1 MRVTTVASALA
12 TLTLAA
18 TAAAQPGAVASACSI
33 DANSPKELAMASLSL
48 QQARSAGTPEQRK
61 KLLTGVMKELD
72 TKPERFAKN
81 PGGYNYVLSD
91 ALRLWGVEPGIPA
104 VPTRG
109 QLGLVA
115 NPAAP
120 YDIVVQMDSAYR
132 RITAALPDCAGD
144 VAQLRQNEV
153 WLANTQAALAASS
166 GGQLDSAEY
175 YAKRSMTV
183 SEGNPYPY
191 YVLANVANSR
201 NNRPEAIRNWQQ
213 VVQRAGSDS
222 NYRDLKQSSMYY
234 VGMSQLEMAGGQQ
247 GAEQAATAKAAAA
260 SLQALLVAAPDHP
273 DAANLM
279 NGWADAL
286 TLAKDTAAIPQVY
299 APLLADPSKGSDL
312 KFIVGG
318 VIASRINRADDAL
331 KLFEGA
337 VAANPFARDALRNVA
352 ATYYGRD
359 QFAQMFEPTRKLLAV
374 DPNNFDAWM
383 FNAYAAQGL
392 MKAVKVPAAK
402 KVMTPAD
409 QKAMAEARAQ
419 QKAWGDTLV
428 KYQTIADGLPVKVEV
443 VEFSRKATESTVSI
457 SVEEMGAAGGTHQ
470 VVMEFVD
477 RDGTVVATDTQ
488 STGALKKGEVKQLQF
503 KGAGEKILAFRYQ
516 PIK

>member
-1 MRVTTVASALA
+1 M
-12 TLTLAA
+12 
-18 TAAAQPGAVASACSI
+18 
-33 DANSPKELAMASLSL
+33 
-48 QQARSAGTPEQRK
+48 
-61 KLLTGVMKELD
+61 
-72 TKPERFAKN
+72 
-81 PGGYNYVLSD
+81 
-91 ALRLWGVEPGIPA
+91 
-104 VPTRG
+104 
-109 QLGLVA
+109 VA

-477 RDGTVVATDTQ
+477 REGKVVATDTQ
-488 STGALKKGEVKQLQF
+488 STGPLKKGEVKQLSF

-516 PIK
+516 PVK